1 MKPRINT
8 GQHFTTLVIA
18 LFCLATLAHA
28 APEWQIQQQ
37 ALNGTVFVETKNIS
51 QTNIGHASGFFVAPY
66 RIVVPY
72 HVIVGAHSAEGR
84 NAADGHW
91 FEIAGVTAVDSARN
105 LAILQVSIHG
115 NPLSLGNS
123 DDVGPGQ
130 DIYVSSYSSGRK
142 SFTKGKVVDRKGYD
156 VCDEIGFSLVAE
168 IESRSDGT
176 PILSV
181 KNKVVGIFLR
191 GILKWEES
199 HEVFDV
205 AIHSNYLKA
214 LLDSQWGK
222 AFQQLSL
229 FRAELD
235 LCALLSKANMKY
247 EKGEYTA
254 AKEIYDE
261 VIRRNPKSFIAYFN
275 RGKMQQLLGNKGPA
289 KADFEKGMELARA
302 TKRFKAGKFFKS
314 LGKILRALL

>member
-28 APEWQIQQQ
+28 VPEWQIEQQ

-72 HVIVGAHSAEGR
+72 HVIVGANSAEGR

-130 DIYVSSYSSGRK
+130 DIYVSSYSFGQ
-142 SFTKGKVVDRKGYD
+142 KVVHQREG
-156 VCDEIGFSLVAE
+156 G
-168 IESRSDGT
+168 G
-176 PILSV
+176 
-181 KNKVVGIFLR
+181 
-191 GILKWEES
+191 
-199 HEVFDV
+199 
-205 AIHSNYLKA
+205 
-214 LLDSQWGK
+214 SQR
-222 AFQQLSL
+222 L
-229 FRAELD
+229 
-235 LCALLSKANMKY
+235 
-247 EKGEYTA
+247 
-254 AKEIYDE
+254 
-261 VIRRNPKSFIAYFN
+261 
-275 RGKMQQLLGNKGPA
+275 
-289 KADFEKGMELARA
+289 
-302 TKRFKAGKFFKS
+302 
-314 LGKILRALL
+314 

>member
-8 GQHFTTLVIA
+8 GQHFTILVIA

-28 APEWQIQQQ
+28 VPEWQIEQQ

-84 NAADGHW
+84 NAADGHE
-91 FEIAGVTAVDSARN
+91 FKIAGVTAVDSARN

-142 SFTKGKVVDRKGYD
+142 SFTKGKVGKGK
-156 VCDEIGFSLVAE
+156 VGKLCGKLEFS
-168 IESRSDGT
+168 IEVKVEPGSDGA
-176 PILSV
+176 PVLNV
-181 KNKVVGIFLR
+181 DGRVVGIFLR
-191 GILKWEES
+191 GM
-199 HEVFDV
+199 V
-205 AIHSNYLKA
+205 KA
-214 LLDSQWGK
+214 ERTFPLLDFAIPSDSLKSLLNSEWG
-222 AFQQLSL
+222 
-229 FRAELD
+229 RAVQHFPLQANLN
-235 LCALLSKANMKY
+235 LCALISRGNMKF
-247 EKGEYTA
+247 ERGNIKSAFADYT
-254 AKEIYDE
+254 K
-261 VIRRNPKSFIAYFN
+261 VISQDPESAFAYSN
-275 RGKMQQLLGNKGPA
+275 RGYARLALGDTQGA
-289 KADFEKGMELARA
+289 KADFRLAKGAA
-302 TKRFKAGKFFKS
+302 KRINWSKLGRV
-314 LGKILRALL
+314 LGKIIKIF